1 MKQIFEN
8 AVLDELFETRTDG
21 FEPSYIKKYG
31 KKKEAYFIELEK
43 NIKNLL
49 NNAIPDIETKKV
61 IGNLFTELR
70 YEERNYWN
78 NAYYKLGIV
87 DGIKIAAEARKV
99 EKGMK

>member
-1 MKQIFEN
+1 MSIF
-8 AVLDELFETRTDG
+8 LETG
-21 FEPSYIKKYG
+21 LLG
-31 KKKEAYFIELEK
+31 HLGAY
-43 NIKNLL
+43 IKNLL
-49 NNAIPDIETKKV
+49 NSAISDIETKKV